1 MPDTTTP
8 NNSPDSP
15 DSGGAPVTDLHAH
28 GLTFHQTRPLRDAGY
43 TTVAALIEL
52 VAEHD
57 QLGDASR
64 LAQVPGMGAAR
75 VAKVAAA
82 VSAWQATH
90 PD

>member
-1 MPDTTTP
+1 MPDTTTSTT
-8 NNSPDSP
+8 SPDSP
-15 DSGGAPVTDLHAH
+15 DGGGAPVTDLHAH

-43 TTVAALIEL
+43 TTVAALVEL
-52 VAEHD
+52 VGEHGR
-57 QLGDASR
+57 LGDASR

-82 VSAWQATH
+82 VAAWQAAH